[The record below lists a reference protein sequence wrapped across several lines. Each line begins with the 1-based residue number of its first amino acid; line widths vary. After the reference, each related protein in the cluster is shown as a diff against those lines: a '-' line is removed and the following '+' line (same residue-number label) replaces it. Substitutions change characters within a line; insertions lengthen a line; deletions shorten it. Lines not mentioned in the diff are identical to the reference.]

1 MMLDVHD
8 ISCSSQL
15 IHQLLLRQIVS
26 PQGDFGERLHFNI
39 GGKKCTFGI
48 EDFVIITGLLC
59 TESVPDV
66 SSLVDTSVNRLKSL
80 YFEEKCGK
88 GKGKGK
94 GTNVSRAELEEA
106 FDKCDNAHDAL
117 KLALVYFVESVL
129 MPRERRNAINIK
141 WLQLVDDLDAFN
153 QYPWGSVCYER
164 TATSLACAM
173 IGRAEKYLSKG
184 KAKETY
190 SLYGM
195 PIVLQIWAYE
205 IVPIIAQRYATKCG
219 ETHPRILKYSGNQT
233 PTSDDI
239 VSDVFELIKIEVH
252 DALVPT
258 EAELEKDYVREVMKR
273 IKKREIKRSR
283 DKSEE
288 DEEEKQRKER
298 RTKRRRDYD
307 VNVEEKMR
315 KEKRTKRRDDHIE
328 HAHAHKAGG
337 NLILKAKF
345 DAIEQKLGEHGGQ
358 LLDMKKE
365 IVESITGFF
374 ETTKAIYEGLAV
386 LKGNWEKKED
396 KDGNQD
402 EKDENDDEGKDD
414 EGEKDDEGKDEGEKD
429 DEGKDDEGEKNDEGT
444 HDEDK
449 KEDQEETYDADKE
462 EEDNEG
468 KTVSPV
474 RHADD
479 VEDAAVVAGLM
490 DLTEQVFE
498 QPMTDKSSIGV
509 EEIPKAKYTF
519 TRGRKRGSTSRRV
532 NIYNPMRT
540 ECQSQERSTNQ
551 NIDGPWPINLKRSY
565 STLWRQ
571 GFEAWVRNRA
581 EDTSYLVVGGKKL
594 YKNWFIN
601 AMTPDYWLTDQHM
614 DVAMYL
620 LMKRIKQY
628 PAIFKKKVVLL
639 DTIFTVSVESHFNE
653 FTKDPH
659 NVGEWDKHEVFEHY
673 ISGKNPEGSIPLNG
687 VDYIY
692 FPMNWRNIHWVA
704 IEVEQGGLQ

>member
-48 EDFVIITGLLC
+48 EDFAIITGLLC

-94 GTNVSRAELEEA
+94 ETNVSRAELEEA

-239 VSDVFELIKIEVH
+239 VSDVFELIKVSEV
-252 DALVPT
+252 
-258 EAELEKDYVREVMKR
+258 
-273 IKKREIKRSR
+273 
-283 DKSEE
+283 
-288 DEEEKQRKER
+288 
-298 RTKRRRDYD
+298 
-307 VNVEEKMR
+307 KMFN
-315 KEKRTKRRDDHIE
+315 KICCS
-328 HAHAHKAGG
+328 GSFS
-337 NLILKAKF
+337 L
-345 DAIEQKLGEHGGQ
+345 
-358 LLDMKKE
+358 M
-365 IVESITGFF
+365 F
-374 ETTKAIYEGLAV
+374 E
-386 LKGNWEKKED
+386 
-396 KDGNQD
+396 
-402 EKDENDDEGKDD
+402 
-414 EGEKDDEGKDEGEKD
+414 
-429 DEGKDDEGEKNDEGT
+429 
-444 HDEDK
+444 
-449 KEDQEETYDADKE
+449 
-462 EEDNEG
+462 
-468 KTVSPV
+468 
-474 RHADD
+474 
-479 VEDAAVVAGLM
+479 
-490 DLTEQVFE
+490 
-498 QPMTDKSSIGV
+498 
-509 EEIPKAKYTF
+509 
-519 TRGRKRGSTSRRV
+519 
-532 NIYNPMRT
+532 
-540 ECQSQERSTNQ
+540 
-551 NIDGPWPINLKRSY
+551 
-565 STLWRQ
+565 
-571 GFEAWVRNRA
+571 
-581 EDTSYLVVGGKKL
+581 YL
-594 YKNWFIN
+594 
-601 AMTPDYWLTDQHM
+601 
-614 DVAMYL
+614 
-620 LMKRIKQY
+620 
-628 PAIFKKKVVLL
+628 
-639 DTIFTVSVESHFNE
+639 
-653 FTKDPH
+653 
-659 NVGEWDKHEVFEHY
+659 
-673 ISGKNPEGSIPLNG
+673 
-687 VDYIY
+687 
-692 FPMNWRNIHWVA
+692 
-704 IEVEQGGLQ
+704 